1 MPGLLNPMMYQTE
14 ELAAIWNQIQDKIP
28 DYDGINEVQKLLLK
42 SPLEDEDI
50 LEITSILIFY
60 QIEKSLISKL
70 FSLRK
75 DVSPNYK
82 LLINDVFDL
91 LYINFD
97 ENLL

>member
-1 MPGLLNPMMYQTE
+1 MLKNSL
-14 ELAAIWNQIQDKIP
+14 ELQEKISKFSKSRNQIQDKIP

>member
-1 MPGLLNPMMYQTE
+1 MMYQTE